1 MRDVREMHKG
11 CERGV
16 RDVRWRGEEYER
28 EGRRANIYRR
38 GRDLTSTLTTC
49 RDRADLP
56 LQSKQLSKYT
66 LIIKQ
71 TSYQSNILQYHNE
84 KKYSMTD

>member
-1 MRDVREMHKG
+1 MRDVRDMHNG

-66 LIIKQ
+66 LIINRLHIKV
-71 TSYQSNILQYHNE
+71 TSCNIIMRKSIE
-84 KKYSMTD
+84 

>member
-1 MRDVREMHKG
+1 M
-11 CERGV
+11 
-16 RDVRWRGEEYER
+16 RWRGEEYER